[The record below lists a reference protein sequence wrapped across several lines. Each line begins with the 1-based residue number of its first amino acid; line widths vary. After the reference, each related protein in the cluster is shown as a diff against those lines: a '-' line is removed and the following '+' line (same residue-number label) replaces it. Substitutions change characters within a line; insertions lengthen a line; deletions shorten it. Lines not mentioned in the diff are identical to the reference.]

1 MYVLNQLT
9 FLTTMCRI
17 SLNDQEKLFMPRDEK
32 MFLLCSVKF
41 IYVNA
46 AGDCSIIVV
55 SNKVKPQKF
64 SICAK
69 SLIITKNILH

>member
-1 MYVLNQLT
+1 M
-9 FLTTMCRI
+9 
-17 SLNDQEKLFMPRDEK
+17 
-32 MFLLCSVKF
+32 
-41 IYVNA
+41 YVNA

-69 SLIITKNILH
+69 SLIITKKYSSLTETL